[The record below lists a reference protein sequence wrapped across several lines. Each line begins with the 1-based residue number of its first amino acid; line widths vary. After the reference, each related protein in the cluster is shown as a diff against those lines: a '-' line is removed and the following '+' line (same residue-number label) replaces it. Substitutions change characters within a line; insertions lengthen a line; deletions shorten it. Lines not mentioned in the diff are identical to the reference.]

1 MSLCMCVL
9 ASVRACVRTSL
20 MNHTFSVDVKHHETK
35 KLLLFIRAQE
45 LCEHGG
51 GPGLALIPCPI
62 LPPYLIP
69 VSYTHLTLP
78 TNIAV

>member
-1 MSLCMCVL
+1 MAIITFPILP
-9 ASVRACVRTSL
+9 TSL

-62 LPPYLIP
+62 LPPYLIHHT
-69 VSYTHLTLP
+69 VSVDVKHHERRSYG
-78 TNIAV
+78 